1 MSVFWC
7 VKPIECLTK
16 YMPSILNKHRQ
27 NTCFH
32 TVMPPVSVNKAG
44 NSSPSVRLLDVTPY
58 SFTIVSA
65 DFQLHAA
72 AMKSPHY
79 FSTTQSVKN
88 AHNFRTSARKYCLG
102 VWHCCESKLLALG
115 PCWSHVLEIGISLLV
130 FLFDRFGV
138 STSIDHTFVAV
149 GLRV

>member
-1 MSVFWC
+1 MFIQKDPSNISIAHQVSPISSMSVFWC

-16 YMPSILNKHRQ
+16 YMPSILNKHQQ

-44 NSSPSVRLLDVTPY
+44 NSSPSVRLLAVAPY

-72 AMKSPHY
+72 AIKSPHY
-79 FSTTQSVKN
+79 FSP
-88 AHNFRTSARKYCLG
+88 HNQLRTLIISD
-102 VWHCCESKLLALG
+102 LLQENIA
-115 PCWSHVLEIGISLLV
+115 LV
-130 FLFDRFGV
+130 FGTV
-138 STSIDHTFVAV
+138 VNQSC
-149 GLRV
+149 